1 MKDKN
6 FYTNAHLVVSAIR
19 ILEHRDTVPPSI
31 NEVCRILSFSP
42 EQGNLICRKLADMEI
57 INWVEGAHGTR
68 LFVKNHLKIEEI
80 PKETRES
87 RLDEELKKFKHTKKE
102 YSKKIKSLQT
112 DEKQRKKNLFAEI
125 EQQLKSGLKNK

>member
-1 MKDKN
+1 MKDKS

-19 ILEHRDTVPPSI
+19 ILEHRNTMPPSI
-31 NEVCRILSFSP
+31 NEVCRILSFSL

-80 PKETRES
+80 PKETGES
-87 RLDEELKKFKHTKKE
+87 RLDEELKKFKDSKKE